1 MSYPLKL
8 APLFMVL
15 GLTACGGSS
24 SSSPTNNSN
33 MTAESSSTTSS
44 QTSASTDSSTTDS
57 STTDSS
63 TTDSSTTDSSTTD
76 GSSSGDS
83 STDDSTTPPPPLS
96 VNYELTFTQTW
107 EQNVF
112 PTNFPSNT
120 HFSPLIGLTHNDQGR
135 IFQRDSTASAGI
147 VSMAETGSKTL
158 LKSEISDIQNLGHSS
173 YLIDEAGIPQ
183 GSKSVTLTFEASQ
196 AYPHLSIVSMV
207 APSPDWFIGIDS
219 LLLFNDNQ
227 WIDEQTIQLKV
238 YDAGSDNGVTFN
250 AANSTTD
257 PQTAIALLNSARSDT
272 DFTEGVH
279 FNSGEYIGF
288 ITIKRM
294 Q

>member
-1 MSYPLKL
+1 MTTSPLEGLTMVHPLKL
-8 APLFMVL
+8 ASLFMVF

-24 SSSPTNNSN
+24 SSSPASTPTNDSASQNTTTS
-33 MTAESSSTTSS
+33 TTTTSSTTSS
-44 QTSASTDSSTTDS
+44 SDTS
-57 STTDSS
+57 
-63 TTDSSTTDSSTTD
+63 
-76 GSSSGDS
+76 
-83 STDDSTTPPPPLS
+83 TPAPAATS
-96 VNYELTFTQTW
+96 VTYELKFTQTW
-107 EQNVF
+107 ELTTF
-112 PTNFPSNT
+112 PTNYPNGT
-120 HFSPLIGLTHNDQGR
+120 HFSPMIGLIHNDQGR

-158 LKSEISDIQNLGHSS
+158 LKGETSDIQNLGHSS
-173 YLIDEAGIPQ
+173 YLIDEAGIPH

-196 AYPHLSIVSMV
+196 TYPHLSIVSMV

-227 WIDEQTIQLKV
+227 WVDEQTIQLKV
-238 YDAGSDNGVTFN
+238 YDAGSDNGVTFS
-250 AANSTTD
+250 AADSTTD
-257 PQTAIALLNSARSDT
+257 PQTPITLLNSARSDT

-279 FNSGEYIGF
+279 FNSGENIGF